1 MLPSNSLVDA
11 RINSFSRMLPS
22 VERTSAFDRLLF
34 RRSVFS
40 LQCDSSAD
48 YERPA
53 TPRRRCFP
61 KLAAKGWFG
70 FTKVDNCDVVKQRLD
85 VAGEFAIGGGQ
96 LAGDG

>member
-1 MLPSNSLVDA
+1 MLPSNSLANA
-11 RINSFSRMLPS
+11 RLNSFSRMLPS
-22 VERTSAFDRLLF
+22 VERTSALARPLF

-53 TPRRRCFP
+53 TPRRRRFP
-61 KLAAKGWFG
+61 QLPSKGWFG
-70 FTKVDNCDVVKQRLD
+70 LAKVDNYDLVKQRLD